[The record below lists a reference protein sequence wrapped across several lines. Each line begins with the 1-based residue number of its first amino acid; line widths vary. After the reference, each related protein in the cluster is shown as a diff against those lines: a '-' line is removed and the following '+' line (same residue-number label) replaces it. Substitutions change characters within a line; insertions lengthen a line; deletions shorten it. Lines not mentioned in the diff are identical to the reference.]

1 MNKIKTKKAKNFKK
15 FRMKLIESTSYEE
28 SLETL
33 NNIYKIYK
41 ESKVIAWK
49 ILKFTLGF
57 C

>member
-1 MNKIKTKKAKNFKK
+1 MRRHYTNYFRGIENFKK

-41 ESKVIAWK
+41 ESKVIA
-49 ILKFTLGF
+49 
-57 C
+57 